1 MSGYPLVLEGTTLS
15 AVIAGGGR
23 VATRKA
29 IALLDAGARVHVVA
43 PVITPILEQLLTKH
57 HDLHITRAP
66 FAPGHIGDALL
77 VVVATN
83 DPEANALIAAQARAL
98 GRLVNVSS
106 APDQGNCIT
115 PAVHRSGD
123 VTVAVT
129 TGRVPTAAARI
140 RDRLGRVLDTR
151 YASAVGELARLR
163 SELLNRG
170 ERERWW
176 NASAKLV
183 GDEFCEHVESGHFAA
198 RLAEWR

>member
-1 MSGYPLVLEGTTLS
+1 MSGYPVVVEGTTLS

-29 IALLDAGARVHVVA
+29 LSLLEAGARVHVVA
-43 PVITPILEQLLTKH
+43 PRVTPMLEETAARN
-57 HDLHITRAP
+57 HDLYITRSL
-66 FAPGHIGDALL
+66 FAAEHIGNALL

-83 DPEANALIAAQARAL
+83 DPDANALIAAQARAV
-98 GRLVNVSS
+98 GRLVNVAS

-123 VTVAVT
+123 ITVAVT

-140 RDRLGRVLDTR
+140 RDRLGRVLDGR
-151 YASAVGELARLR
+151 YAAAVRELSQLR
-163 SELLNRG
+163 ADLLNRG
-170 ERERWW
+170 ERDRWTT
-176 NASAKLV
+176 ASTTLV
-183 GDEFCEHVESGHFAA
+183 GDEFCDHVESGRFAA

>member
-1 MSGYPLVLEGTTLS
+1 MSGYPVVVEGSTLS

-29 IALLDAGARVHVVA
+29 LSLLEAGARVHVVA
-43 PVITPILEQLLTKH
+43 PHVTPMLEETAARN
-57 HDLHITRAP
+57 HDLHITRSL
-66 FAPGHIGDALL
+66 FAPEHIGNALL

-83 DPEANALIAAQARAL
+83 DPEANALIAAQARAE
-98 GRLVNVSS
+98 GRLVNVAS

-123 VTVAVT
+123 ITVAVT

-140 RDRLGRVLDTR
+140 RDRLGRVLDGR
-151 YASAVGELARLR
+151 YAAAVSELSRLR
-163 SELLNRG
+163 ADLLNRG
-170 ERERWW
+170 ERDRWTT
-176 NASAKLV
+176 ASTTLI
-183 GDEFCEHVESGHFAA
+183 GDEFCDHVESGRFAA